1 MEKSKYEQ
9 GLAEL
14 KKITGAGIEDVIQSM
29 EDIAPDIGTYLVEF
43 AGNVFAREGLS
54 LRERELV
61 TVASLLTAGGC
72 ESQLEIHING
82 ALNVGIPPQKI
93 VELFVQCIAYT
104 GYPRVLNAV
113 SVAKKVFGERNL
125 SLHTEEAIL

>member
-14 KKITGAGIEDVIQSM
+14 KNVTGAGIEDVIQSM

-43 AGNVFAREGLS
+43 AGDVFLREGLS
-54 LRERELV
+54 LQEREFI

-72 ESQLEIHING
+72 EPQLEIHING
-82 ALNVGIPPQKI
+82 ALNVGIPPRKI
-93 VELFVQCIAYT
+93 IELFIQCIAYT

-125 SLHTEEAIL
+125 SIHANEALS